1 MNKSKFENG
10 SIKISNDIFY
20 MITAMAT
27 IEVEGVK
34 SIIGVPAD
42 AEKINAKN
50 SKKGIEIEF
59 LEKGIEISVKVS
71 VEYGQKFEE
80 IVKKIQENIKL
91 KVEVMTSIKVLGINI
106 LIESVEK

>member
-1 MNKSKFENG
+1 MNKNKYENG

-27 IEVEGVK
+27 LEVDGVK
-34 SIIGVPAD
+34 HIVGIPED
-42 AEKINAKN
+42 TEKINAKN
-50 SKKGIEIEF
+50 SKKGIEIE
-59 LEKGIEISVKVS
+59 LSENGIQVSVKVV

-91 KVEVMTSIKVLGINI
+91 KIEIMTSIKVLGVNI
-106 LIESVEK
+106 CIESIEK